1 MRFGFLVL
9 QDFHLV
15 FKGAIAAGDTWLLI
29 GLLMLFVSACL
40 SVWVL
45 LLLLLLLLLLILSV
59 CLSVWLALSAV
70 SACLSVCCVR
80 LTYMDM
86 YSKRSV
92 SFWFIVTYIVL
103 LLFTM
108 FWFIRFGLLLLF
120 TINFA
125 IGLFCFYTVFALV

>member
-1 MRFGFLVL
+1 MAVDRFAHAVCVSLSVCL
-9 QDFHLV
+9 
-15 FKGAIAAGDTWLLI
+15 GAIAIVAAVIIINT
-29 GLLMLFVSACL
+29 VC
-40 SVWVL
+40 
-45 LLLLLLLLLLILSV
+45 LSV
-59 CLSVWLALSAV
+59 CLSLSAV
-70 SACLSVCCVR
+70 SACLSVCCVC
-80 LTYMDM
+80 LTYIDM

-125 IGLFCFYTVFALV
+125 IGLFCFDIVFDFV